1 MADIKEL
8 KMLKG
13 NKSNIERYLIPIPS
27 KKVQQIIVFECEA
40 VDKEVNKGRF

>member
-1 MADIKEL
+1 
-8 KMLKG
+8 MLKG
-13 NKSNIERYLIPIPS
+13 NKSNIERYLIPIPF